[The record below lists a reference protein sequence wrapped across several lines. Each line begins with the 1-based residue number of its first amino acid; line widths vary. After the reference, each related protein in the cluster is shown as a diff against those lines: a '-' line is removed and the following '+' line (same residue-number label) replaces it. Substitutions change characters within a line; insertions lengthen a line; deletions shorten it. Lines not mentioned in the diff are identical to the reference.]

1 MGSWLTL
8 QRTIVICGP
17 EGVGKTTLLNMLRKL
32 DVPSAPSAPPAPTTP
47 SAPAL
52 SGVTVPTMGFDH
64 AKALYGHVW
73 LDVYDIAGADAMQ
86 CVRDMLITESHGVV
100 FIVSDLHPGHA
111 YMMLEELDRSMPRG
125 LPVLVFINKQDLKT
139 SYDPQLLR
147 ARMARWERPW
157 RVYGAVISMAKGIQP
172 GLDWL
177 IPML

>member
-17 EGVGKTTLLNMLRKL
+17 EGVGKTTLLNMLRKQ
-32 DVPSAPSAPPAPTTP
+32 DVPGSVPVSVPV
-47 SAPAL
+47 S
-52 SGVTVPTMGFDH
+52 VTVPTMGFDH

-100 FIVSDLHPGHA
+100 FVVSDLHPGHA

-125 LPVLVFINKQDLKT
+125 LPVLVYINKQDLQT